1 MKHNEVDHGSASELL
16 KGIRLQLIPLANL
29 LEEVRPAG
37 YFDVD
42 YILDAIHMA
51 NQTPD
56 IKLGYRGLL
65 SKTLYLVLPN
75 YYAA

>member
-1 MKHNEVDHGSASELL
+1 MSCSEGD
-16 KGIRLQLIPLANL
+16 KAAADTVGQLT
-29 LEEVRPAG
+29 VRPAG

-42 YILDAIHMA
+42 CILDAIHMA